1 MRDYYEVIGVAK
13 SATADEIKKAYRKAA
28 LQYHPDRNPGD
39 AAAEEKFKEAAQ
51 AYEILSDP
59 AKRQRYDQ
67 FGHAGVRGG
76 AGAAGGAGFQDI
88 NDIFSAFSDIFGSGG
103 SVFDEMFGGRGA
115 GQRGRKQGRPGSD
128 LRIKLPLSLEEIAEG
143 TEKKIKVRKFIEC
156 ETCEGNGVSDPATGY
171 ESCRTCQG
179 QGEVRQVTR
188 SVFGQFVNVQ
198 PCPTCRG
205 EGRIVKNPC
214 ASCAGEGR
222 TKGEETINITVPAGV
237 LEGHYLTLRGAGN
250 SGMRGGQSGDL
261 RVEIEEKAHEHFTRE
276 GLDVYHE
283 LHISIPEAALGM
295 EAEVPTLK
303 GRARLQVD
311 PGVQSGKILRMR
323 ERGLPD
329 IESSK
334 KGDQMVR
341 IRVWTPTHL
350 TDEETEILESLRDS
364 ASFKPNPESLGD
376 RKSFFSRVK
385 DVFS

>member
-1 MRDYYEVIGVAK
+1 MRDYYEIIGVEKNA
-13 SATADEIKKAYRKAA
+13 SADEIKKAYRKAA
-28 LQYHPDRNPGD
+28 LKYHPDRNPGD
-39 AAAEEKFKEAAQ
+39 KAAEDNFKEAAQ
-51 AYEILSDP
+51 AYEVLSDP

-67 FGHAGVRGG
+67 FGHAGVK
-76 AGAAGGAGFQDI
+76 GAAGGGGAAGFQDI

-103 SVFDEMFGGRGA
+103 SIFDEMFGGRA
-115 GQRGRKQGRPGSD
+115 GGQCGRRLGRPGSD
-128 LRIKLPLSLEEIAEG
+128 LRIKLPLALEEIAEG
-143 TEKKIKVRKFIEC
+143 TEQKIKVRKFVSC
-156 ETCEGNGVSDPATGY
+156 EVCEGHGVSDPATGY
-171 ESCRTCQG
+171 ESCKTCQG

-205 EGRIVKNPC
+205 EGRIVKKPC
-214 ASCAGEGR
+214 ESCSGEGR
-222 TKGEETINITVPAGV
+222 NKGEETINITVPAGV

-250 SGMRGGQSGDL
+250 AGMRGGPSGDL

-276 GLDVYHE
+276 GLDIFHE
-283 LHISIPEAALGM
+283 LHLSIPDAALGM

-303 GRARLQVD
+303 GKARLQVD

-329 IESSK
+329 IESNRR
-334 KGDQMVR
+334 GDQMVR
-341 IRVWTPTHL
+341 IHVWTPTVL
-350 TDEETEILESLRDS
+350 TDEEAELMEKLRDS
-364 ASFKPNPESLGD
+364 PSFKPNPDSLGD

>member
-1 MRDYYEVIGVAK
+1 MRDYYEIIGVEK
-13 SATADEIKKAYRKAA
+13 SASADEIKKAYRKAA
-28 LQYHPDRNPGD
+28 LQFHPDRNPGNKE
-39 AAAEEKFKEAAQ
+39 AEEKFKEAAQ
-51 AYEILSDP
+51 AYEVLSDP

-67 FGHAGVRGG
+67 FGHAGMGRGAGPGG
-76 AGAAGGAGFQDI
+76 AAGFQDI

-103 SVFDEMFGGRGA
+103 SIFDEMFGGRGGA
-115 GQRGRKQGRPGSD
+115 QRGKRLGRPGSD

-143 TEKKIKVRKFIEC
+143 TEKKIKVRKFVSC
-156 ETCEGNGVSDPATGY
+156 ETCEGQGVADPTTGY

-198 PCPTCRG
+198 PCPSCKG
-205 EGRIVKNPC
+205 EGRIVKTPC
-214 ASCAGEGR
+214 TTCAGEGR
-222 TKGEETINITVPAGV
+222 SKGEETINITVPAGV

-250 SGMRGGQSGDL
+250 AGMRGGQSGDL

-276 GLDVYHE
+276 GLDIFHE
-283 LHISIPEAALGM
+283 LHISIPDAALGI

-303 GRARLQVD
+303 GRARLQVN

-329 IESSK
+329 IESNRR
-334 KGDQMVR
+334 GDQMVR
-341 IRVWTPTHL
+341 IHVWIPTSL
-350 TDEETEILESLRDS
+350 TDEEVEIMESFKKSD
-364 ASFKPNPESLGD
+364 SFKPNPESLGD